1 MGEYTVADSL
11 KAWEANAAFWDAQ
24 MGEDANAFHK
34 EVIRPK
40 VSELLE
46 IQPHDLVLD
55 IACGNGQFAAY
66 LASKGAEVVAF
77 DYSPNMIALARKRQ
91 KNNQGQIS
99 FHVIDATDR
108 QALCTLKRP
117 RAYDKAVCNMAVM
130 DMPEIATLFQGVHA
144 LLAENGC
151 FVFSTQHPCFVTL
164 TDRYM
169 TPHSYTGEAI
179 AGQPVL
185 QCYYHRP
192 LQQILQTCF
201 QSGFVIDGFFETCY
215 GAKEKPDV
223 IIVRARKCAQRS
235 RVAD

>member
-91 KNNQGQIS
+91 KNNQEQIS

-144 LLAENGC
+144 LLGKRMFRVCHTASVLCEVDGSIHDAPQLHRRGHC
-151 FVFSTQHPCFVTL
+151 RATRFAVLLSSALAADLADLLSKRFC
-164 TDRYM
+164 DRW
-169 TPHSYTGEAI
+169 
-179 AGQPVL
+179 
-185 QCYYHRP
+185 
-192 LQQILQTCF
+192 
-201 QSGFVIDGFFETCY
+201 FF
-215 GAKEKPDV
+215 
-223 IIVRARKCAQRS
+223 
-235 RVAD
+235 